1 MWDISNRIWMKQ
13 QPQHG
18 KPHTKQQYQS
28 HSLRVRELKHGVLL
42 SVVEL
47 QLNPSAFKPG
57 DSVYLQPRRF
67 KITSSLHPLE

>member
-28 HSLRVRELKHGVLL
+28 HSLRVRELKHTMGE
-42 SVVEL
+42 SM
-47 QLNPSAFKPG
+47 
-57 DSVYLQPRRF
+57 VYSFQ
-67 KITSSLHPLE
+67 